1 MCPASAGLWVGAMP
15 VAADRLSNPMSQRI
29 YVIAG
34 KDESAIDPRQPST
47 VDVPEVRGGS
57 EDDVV
62 ALDYDS
68 DGRTDFLALN
78 GRNSVRGPV
87 QLITLEAAG

>member
-1 MCPASAGLWVGAMP
+1 MPELPKSMVCAGGWNPPHPCAYNKLLMGWLDP
-15 VAADRLSNPMSQRI
+15 V
-29 YVIAG
+29 
-34 KDESAIDPRQPST
+34 T
-47 VDVPEVRGGS
+47 VRVPVLA

-78 GRNSVRGPV
+78 GRNSERGPV
-87 QLITLEAAG
+87 QLITLRERD